1 MNAALPRYIDR
12 LRGDIETTAFEQSDG
27 ERDSLRVVA
36 RCKLVQDIR
45 MEKVAKEL
53 VALLVG
59 QVALAQVCSRGSG
72 ELQVGVVGGRKVR
85 LQLLANTFRETR
97 AGPFG

>member
-1 MNAALPRYIDR
+1 
-12 LRGDIETTAFEQSDG
+12 
-27 ERDSLRVVA
+27 
-36 RCKLVQDIR
+36 

-72 ELQVGVVGGRKVR
+72 EPQVGVVGGRKVR
-85 LQLLANTFRETR
+85 LQLLANTFREAG